1 MCIFVCVYVC
11 VHSHTHTHTLEQ
23 CSVYAWWTEES
34 SCSFIQVEVCELVF
48 PFIVYDAL
56 VNGGEDCRKALS
68 DSFRVFFTAACC
80 APLEDSRPV
89 LLMVRTIMYLR
100 TVPRSD
106 NSKKRSVLH

>member
-1 MCIFVCVYVC
+1 MCALI
-11 VHSHTHTHTLEQ
+11 HTHTLDQ
-23 CSVYAWWTEES
+23 CSVYTWWTEES

-106 NSKKRSVLH
+106 NNKKRSVLH